1 VFLAFDVGTT
11 SMKCVLFGKD
21 FKQLCKVSYEYDLL
35 YPQED
40 FVELGA
46 EVYYETFCRCI
57 KSIKNSGID
66 VNEIKSLTFTTQGE
80 TFVPVDK
87 NGNHLNRAIIWL
99 DARASKEAEL
109 LLEKLGLEKI
119 YQKTGLCGI
128 DGALP
133 LAKLMW
139 IKENMPE
146 LYNSTYKFLLLEDY
160 LIMRLTGEFVTE
172 KSLVSSTCWYNI
184 VDDCFFDEAL
194 SVGGIDIE
202 KLPKV
207 LPCGEVVGKVS
218 ADASRECGLCCDT
231 AVVTGAMDQISS
243 AIGAGNFCEG
253 VVTETTG
260 TALVVGATVSK
271 PVFDLSKPI
280 TIYKHFDHKFMYM
293 PFCNT
298 AGVVLKWFKDT
309 VAGEI
314 VAKANAEDVS
324 PYFLIDEMAKLSQP
338 GSRGVMLLPHF
349 SGKNAPDEIPEAT
362 GCFFG
367 LTLATDMKDLCRSV
381 LEGIAYML
389 RENIEVLE
397 AQGVEVS
404 EIKSLGGGSSSPLWG
419 EIKASVCCKKI
430 VRNGYSETTA
440 LGAAILGSVAVS
452 EYASVEEA
460 YASVDVKSKDIMPVA
475 GMKDVYD
482 AAYKKYKELYQALKS
497 VF

>member
-1 VFLAFDVGTT
+1 MFLAFDVGTT
-11 SMKCVLFGKD
+11 SMKCVLFSKD

-35 YPQED
+35 YPEED

-46 EVYYETFCRCI
+46 EVYYETFCKCI
-57 KSIKNSGID
+57 KSIKNSDID
-66 VNEIKSLTFTTQGE
+66 VSEIKSLTFTTQGE

-99 DARASKEAEL
+99 DARAAKQAEV

-139 IKENMPE
+139 IKENLPE
-146 LYNSTYKFLLLEDY
+146 LYEDTYKFLLLEDY

-184 VDDCFFDEAL
+184 VEDCFFDEAL
-194 SVGGIDIE
+194 SIGGIDKE
-202 KLPKV
+202 KLPRV
-207 LPCGEVVGKVS
+207 LPCGEIVGKVS
-218 ADASRECGLCCDT
+218 ADASKECGLTCDT
-231 AVVTGAMDQISS
+231 VVVTGAMDQISS

-260 TALVVGATVSK
+260 TALVVGATVEK

-280 TIYKHFDHKFMYM
+280 TIYKHFDDKFMYM

-309 VAGEI
+309 VAGEL
-314 VAKANAEDVS
+314 VTKAKAEDIS
-324 PYFLIDEMAKLSQP
+324 PYALIDEMAAQSAA

-349 SGKNAPDEIPEAT
+349 SGKNAPDEIPDAT

-367 LTLATDMKDLCRSV
+367 ITLATDMKDLCRSV
-381 LEGIAYML
+381 LEGISYML

-397 AQGVEVS
+397 TQGVEVA
-404 EIKSLGGGSSSPLWG
+404 EIKSLGGGSSSMLWG
-419 EIKASVCCKKI
+419 EIKASVCGKKI
-430 VRNGYSETTA
+430 VRNAYSETTA
-440 LGAAILGSVAVS
+440 LGAAILGAVAVGD
-452 EYASVEEA
+452 YASVEDA
-460 YASVDVKSKDIMPVA
+460 FDSVGAGSKDILPRA
-475 GMKDVYD
+475 ELKDVYD